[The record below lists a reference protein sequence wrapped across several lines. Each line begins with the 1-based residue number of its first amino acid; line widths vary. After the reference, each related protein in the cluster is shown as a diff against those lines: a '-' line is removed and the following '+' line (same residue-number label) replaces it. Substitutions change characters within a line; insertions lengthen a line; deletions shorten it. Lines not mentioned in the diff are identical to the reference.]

1 VTGEFI
7 NLKENTNKGFVIQVK
22 APQNET
28 KEIPIETQAFS
39 ANKSK
44 VSASQD
50 RVKITYAI
58 VAKEVLILSISK
70 QL

>member
-7 NLKENTNKGFVIQVK
+7 NLKEDTNKGFLLQVT
-22 APQNET
+22 APQNQV
-28 KEIPIETQAFS
+28 KEIPIEAQAFS

-50 RVKITYAI
+50 RVEITYAI
-58 VAKEVLILSISK
+58 EAKEVLILSISK